1 MWVCIFV
8 LVWFC
13 PFVFLFSF
21 FLFFA
26 FLFFCLFACFVLF
39 LLFVMYYFFCLFS
52 SFLFFISCFV
62 FILLFLFL
70 FICCCCCWWCHCCLC
85 FVCICFV
92 FLVLA
97 FLLLFCFGLFL
108 TFCLFNNIKKLKSI
122 FQKRKWKCL
131 QKMLPPQF
139 ETFQL
144 KILTH
149 EKIENIF
156 SEFISFRKI
165 RWNRTYER
173 ICFTL
178 FRCFE
183 MLSLAALIIDKLL
196 GHNCNK
202 KNYLLQ
208 HWRKWSQVIFA
219 SFSPKT
225 KTIAKYFSIFTIDLR

>member
-1 MWVCIFV
+1 MGVCIFV

-70 FICCCCCWWCHCCLC
+70 FVCCCCCCWWCRCCLC

-202 KNYLLQ
+202 KNYLL
-208 HWRKWSQVIFA
+208 
-219 SFSPKT
+219 
-225 KTIAKYFSIFTIDLR
+225 

>member
-1 MWVCIFV
+1 MIKSQV
-8 LVWFC
+8 LTNFLIYYYYLIYWEIIWGDMHFC
-13 PFVFLFSF
+13 LALVLSFHFFFIF
-21 FLFFA
+21 FLFVCLFCFIFA
-26 FLFFCLFACFVLF
+26 F
-39 LLFVMYYFFCLFS
+39 YFYLFS
-52 SFLFFISCFV
+52 SFLFWFLVSYLYCFFYSC
-62 FILLFLFL
+62 LLLLLLMSLLSLLCLFLF
-70 FICCCCCWWCHCCLC
+70 C
-85 FVCICFV
+85 F

-122 FQKRKWKCL
+122 FQIRKWKCL

-149 EKIENIF
+149 EKIENIS

-165 RWNRTYER
+165 RRNRTYER

-183 MLSLAALIIDKLL
+183 MFSLAALIIDKLL
-196 GHNCNK
+196 GHNCN
-202 KNYLLQ
+202 
-208 HWRKWSQVIFA
+208 
-219 SFSPKT
+219 
-225 KTIAKYFSIFTIDLR
+225 